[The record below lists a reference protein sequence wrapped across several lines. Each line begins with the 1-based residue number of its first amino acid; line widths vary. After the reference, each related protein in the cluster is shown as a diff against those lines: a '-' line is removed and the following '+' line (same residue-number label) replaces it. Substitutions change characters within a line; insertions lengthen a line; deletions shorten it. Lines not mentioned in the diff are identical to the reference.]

1 MKRRY
6 IFVAI
11 ALVLSV
17 ALVGCKGE
25 PEHDHSY
32 GEGKVSTM
40 ATSEHEGVI
49 TYTCSCGATKTEK
62 IPALGHALESKDTST
77 TYKASYKDLIRQIP
91 DDLGFAENDNS
102 DDLGILVLD
111 IGDSLLKSG
120 LSIVDTEGNSV
131 FALFGGMSWEKRT
144 IEVNGVFNG
153 YEYKEE
159 KLDGKISFKLD
170 ASKVDESN
178 TSPDMM
184 FTVDLIWGEEKYDSI
199 EKLSKAQKPCIELLN
214 DMAGKL
220 LAQGIRV
227 EGAFG
232 KLYVQ
237 LEGFSILSA
246 ASTKLEGSLSI
257 ELNPVKLGESSY
269 QGKLSITLDLNGK
282 YSYVSGAY
290 EGIMDSIELSSLS
303 GSFLVDCDLQ
313 TSGKIGTHE
322 ICFGIEGNDINITPE
337 EEPDFTDNDVWKLA
351 LRIDGDMVAVYQLF
365 GELLN

>member
-6 IFVAI
+6 IIVAI
-11 ALVLSV
+11 ALVLFV

-32 GEGKVSTM
+32 DEGKVTTM
-40 ATSEHEGVI
+40 ATSEREGVI
-49 TYTCSCGATKTEK
+49 TYTCSCGVTKTEK
-62 IPALGHALESKDTST
+62 IPALGHALESNDAST

-91 DDLGFAENDNS
+91 NDLGFSENGNS

-131 FALFGGMSWEKRT
+131 FVLSGGMSWEKKT
-144 IEVNGVFNG
+144 IEVNGVFND

-159 KLDGKISFKLD
+159 KIDGKVSFKLD

-178 TSPDMM
+178 TSPDMT
-184 FTVDLIWGEEKYDSI
+184 FIVDLIWGEEKYDSI
-199 EKLSKAQKPCIELLN
+199 EKLSEAQKPYMNLLN
-214 DMAGKL
+214 DIAGKL
-220 LAQGIRV
+220 LAQGIKV

-232 KLYVQ
+232 KLGIQ
-237 LEGFSILSA
+237 LEGFSILPS
-246 ASTKLEGSLSI
+246 ASTKLKGSLSI
-257 ELNPVKLGESSY
+257 ELNPVKLGGSSY
-269 QGKLSITLDLNGK
+269 QGKFSITLDLNGK
-282 YSYVSGAY
+282 YSYVSGGY
-290 EGIMDSIELSSLS
+290 EGIMDSIELTSLS
-303 GSFLVDCDLQ
+303 GNFLVDCDIQ

-337 EEPDFTDNDVWKLA
+337 EEPDFKDNDVWKLA
-351 LRIDGDMVAVYQLF
+351 LRIDGDLVAIYQLI
-365 GELLN
+365 GELMK